1 MWVVWGYCPGGGEPH
16 QVVHPVTGAAAL
28 ELKIED
34 GKHPLANDQALGRCD
49 TCGNWHRFFGSAC
62 LGDDCDGTVQPYDGW
77 SRLSAMSPEPG
88 LGMKDG
94 DLSVLY
100 KFLSAEAVPDPFG
113 ADLGDELIL
122 LNGEK
127 VQS

>member
-1 MWVVWGYCPGGGEPH
+1 VWVVWGYCPEGGDAH
-16 QVVHPVTGAAAL
+16 QVVNPNTGAAAL

-49 TCGNWHRFFGSAC
+49 VCGKWHRAVAGGC
-62 LGDDCDGTVQPYDGW
+62 TTDDCHGVVVAYDGW
-77 SRLSAMSPEPG
+77 SRLSAMEPEAG

-94 DLSVLY
+94 DLQVLY

-122 LNGEK
+122 LDGEK
-127 VQS
+127 VG